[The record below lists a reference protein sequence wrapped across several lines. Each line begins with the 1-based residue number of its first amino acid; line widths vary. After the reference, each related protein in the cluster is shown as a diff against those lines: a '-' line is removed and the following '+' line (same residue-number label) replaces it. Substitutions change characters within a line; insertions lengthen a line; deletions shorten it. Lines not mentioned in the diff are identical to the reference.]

1 MHSQPDSNGKV
12 NDNEDDDEDGNENE
26 NDNDDDDDAGSES
39 SVPTSHS
46 LTLSPLT
53 AHLSSPC
60 RGIEGVRPF
69 NPKLHPLKR
78 KEVPWNNLQRTSLF

>member
-46 LTLSPLT
+46 LTSHRSPL
-53 AHLSSPC
+53 L
-60 RGIEGVRPF
+60 
-69 NPKLHPLKR
+69 PL
-78 KEVPWNNLQRTSLF
+78 QGD

>member
-1 MHSQPDSNGKV
+1 MTKTKTKNED
-12 NDNEDDDEDGNENE
+12 EDDDK
-26 NDNDDDDDAGSES
+26 DDAGSES

-53 AHLSSPC
+53 LSPLILSPLTSHLSSPC

-69 NPKLHPLKR
+69 NTKLSPLKR
-78 KEVPWNNLQRTSLF
+78 KEVPWNYLQRTSLF